1 MQIIFK
7 NRKMPMIMGIVN
19 ATPDS
24 FSDGG
29 RFFDTEIALEHALK
43 LVEDGAD
50 IVDIGGESTRP
61 GAKEVSV
68 DEEIKR
74 VVPLIE
80 KIRANSDVLIS
91 IDTRKPE
98 VATAAIKAGANIW
111 NDVSALTF
119 SDNSLETAVKLGV
132 PVVIMHS
139 GGDPETMQNNP
150 AYKDV
155 CTDILAFL
163 SARIGACIQAGMK
176 RENII
181 LDVGIGF
188 GKTLE
193 HNLSLLSRHS
203 RFQALGCPVLLGASR
218 KSLIG
223 KIDESAVD
231 PLSRVGGSLA
241 IALFGAENGADIVR
255 VHDVYETHQA
265 FLVRA
270 AIEARKAIDY

>member
-43 LVEDGAD
+43 LIKDGAD

-68 DEEIKR
+68 EEEIKR

-139 GGDPETMQNNP
+139 SGDPETMQNNP

>member
-1 MQIIFK
+1 MQINFK
-7 NRKMPMIMGIVN
+7 NRAMPMIMGIVN

-29 RFFDTEIALEHALK
+29 KFSETENALNHALK
-43 LVEDGAD
+43 LIKDGAD
-50 IVDIGGESTRP
+50 IIDIGGESTRP

-68 DEEIKR
+68 SEEISR
-74 VVPLIE
+74 IVPLIE
-80 KIRANSDVLIS
+80 KLRAQSDILIS

-98 VATAAIKAGANIW
+98 VATAAVAAGANIW

-119 SDNSLETAVKLGV
+119 SENSIETAIKLGV
-132 PVVIMHS
+132 PVILMHS
-139 GGDPETMQNNP
+139 GGDPETMQNSP

-155 CTDILAFL
+155 CTDILSFMA
-163 SARIGACIQAGMK
+163 ARIGACIAAGMT

-181 LDVGIGF
+181 IDVGIGF

-193 HNLSLLSRHS
+193 HNLSLLSRHN
-203 RFQALGCPVLLGASR
+203 RFQALGCPGLLGASR

-223 KIDESAVD
+223 KIDESATD
-231 PLSRVGGSLA
+231 PMSRLGGSLA
-241 IALFGAENGADIVR
+241 IAMFGAENGADIVR

-270 AIEARKAIDY
+270 AINARKAIDY

>member
-43 LVEDGAD
+43 LIKDGAD

-68 DEEIKR
+68 EEEIKR

-139 GGDPETMQNNP
+139 VGDPETMQNNP

-241 IALFGAENGADIVR
+241 IALYGADNGADIVR

>member
-1 MQIIFK
+1 MQINFK
-7 NRKMPMIMGIVN
+7 NRLMPMIMGIVN

-29 RFFDTEIALEHALK
+29 RFFDTENALEHALK
-43 LVEDGAD
+43 LIKDGAD
-50 IVDIGGESTRP
+50 IIDIGGESTRP
-61 GAKEVSV
+61 GAKETSIE
-68 DEEIKR
+68 DEIKR

-80 KIRANSDVLIS
+80 KLRAQSDIIIS

-98 VATAAIKAGANIW
+98 VATAAVKAGANIW
-111 NDVSALTF
+111 NDVSALSF
-119 SDNSLETAVKLGV
+119 SDNSLETAVKLDV

-163 SARIGACIQAGMK
+163 AARIGACIQAGVK

-218 KSLIG
+218 KSFIG
-223 KIDESAVD
+223 KIDESAND
-231 PLSRVGGSLA
+231 PLSRLGGSLA
-241 IALFGAENGADIVR
+241 IALYGADSGADIIR

-270 AIEARKAIDY
+270 AINARKGIDY

>member
-43 LVEDGAD
+43 LIKDGAD
-50 IVDIGGESTRP
+50 IIDIGGESTRP

-68 DEEIKR
+68 EEEIKR

-139 GGDPETMQNNP
+139 SGDPETMQNNP

-241 IALFGAENGADIVR
+241 IALYGADNGADIVR
-255 VHDVYETHQA
+255 VHDVYETYQA